1 MQTFIFIP
9 RCMECREPAAVV
21 DEGKYFCGGCFLERT
36 LRSHPED
43 DATRECAA
51 PTLLAAHAHPRAAS
65 AR

>member
-21 DEGKYFCGGCFLERT
+21 DDGKYFCGACFLERT
-36 LRSHPED
+36 LHDHPE
-43 DATRECAA
+43 ATHECAEQ
-51 PTLLAAHAHPRAAS
+51 TLLAAHSSPRAAS